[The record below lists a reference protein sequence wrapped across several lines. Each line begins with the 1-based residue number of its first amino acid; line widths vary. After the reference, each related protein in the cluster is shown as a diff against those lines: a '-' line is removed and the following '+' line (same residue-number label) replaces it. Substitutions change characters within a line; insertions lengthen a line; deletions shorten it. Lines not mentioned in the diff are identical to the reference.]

1 MENSP
6 KKEINPEQN
15 QQQADK
21 KDTTNQA
28 ELQAQEKEKEK
39 EDDMEEE
46 EDISDHESLFDE
58 KSTEQKDNNEI
69 KNSEEKNQLKNIN
82 VIENIFMGKKH
93 KKELTEEQKAERIK
107 RNIERYCKRNDEMLE
122 LLEKIN
128 NSEAT
133 NKNINRMMR
142 LLAIDLSDTKKL
154 TNKKALISQRKK
166 DIFNKL
172 LNLTFT
178 EYQYFWYTLTD
189 GKYKKGHAQLIKSS
203 NIQKAR
209 MIYQQI
215 IEERN
220 KEEKKLN
227 EKTVG
232 ELINDKNIREN
243 ENDKLD
249 DVFLKYDS
257 DISSD
262 EDSMDSSLD
271 ESSSNEQEQNSV
283 INKINKESEIKLKML
298 KEKEL
303 KEKEEKERKE
313 KEEKEEKEKKE
324 KEEKEKQ
331 EVIKKIMNKEDEI
344 DIFN

>member
-15 QQQADK
+15 QGQDDK
-21 KDTTNQA
+21 KDTMNQVQ
-28 ELQAQEKEKEK
+28 EQLQLQEKEK

-69 KNSEEKNQLKNIN
+69 KNAEEKDRLKNIN
-82 VIENIFMGKKH
+82 AIENIFMGKKH

-128 NSEAT
+128 NHEAT

-154 TNKKALISQRKK
+154 TNQKALISQRKK

-178 EYQYFWYTLTD
+178 EYQYFWHTLTD

-203 NIQKAR
+203 NIHKAR

-249 DVFLKYDS
+249 AVFLDYDP

-262 EDSMDSSLD
+262 EDSLDSSLD

-283 INKINKESEIKLKML
+283 INKINKESEIKLKMKL
-298 KEKEL
+298 EKEL
-303 KEKEEKERKE
+303 KEKEDKERK
-313 KEEKEEKEKKE
+313 EKEEKEKKE

-331 EVIKKIMNKEDEI
+331 EVINKIMNKEDEI

>member
-1 MENSP
+1 
-6 KKEINPEQN
+6 
-15 QQQADK
+15 
-21 KDTTNQA
+21 
-28 ELQAQEKEKEK
+28 
-39 EDDMEEE
+39 MEEE

-58 KSTEQKDNNEI
+58 KSTEQKDNNGI
-69 KNSEEKNQLKNIN
+69 KNAEEKDRLKNIN
-82 VIENIFMGKKH
+82 AIENIFMGKKH

-128 NSEAT
+128 NHEAT

-154 TNKKALISQRKK
+154 TNQKALISQRKK

-178 EYQYFWYTLTD
+178 EYQYFWHTLTD

-249 DVFLKYDS
+249 AVFLDYDP

-262 EDSMDSSLD
+262 EDSLDSSLD

-283 INKINKESEIKLKML
+283 INKINKESEIKLKM
-298 KEKEL
+298 KIEKEL
-303 KEKEEKERKE
+303 KEKEEKEKQEFKKPKE
-313 KEEKEEKEKKE
+313 DKKGKKSKKDKEDKEDKEDKKEKKD
-324 KEEKEKQ
+324 
-331 EVIKKIMNKEDEI
+331 KKDKKKDKK
-344 DIFN
+344 DKKKDKKKK